1 MSDNEEKKPT
11 FKRPTE
17 PQPTPLN
24 GYVEMSLE
32 YHRRK
37 EERKLKSKNKQWG
50 WSIVSDD
57 YEEAEADDGSAP
69 DWWE

>member
-1 MSDNEEKKPT
+1 MSDEKKPI
-11 FKRPTE
+11 FRRPTE

-50 WSIVSDD
+50 YYIISDEF
-57 YEEAEADDGSAP
+57 EEEDDSAP